1 MKKYPLFPSQLG
13 VFLECLAYPD
23 TTQYNLPYHV
33 KIDLCEDA
41 DALVDA
47 WKRLIC
53 ATPTLRIR
61 FEMDGEG
68 NPRQWPEEDMP
79 IDIPVKDMREAEAA
93 DYVQGGFVRPFDLLS
108 GEPLFRIEIIKTE
121 TQINLLMDF
130 HHLLVKG

>member
-13 VFLECLAYPD
+13 VFLECLTYTD
-23 TTQYNLPYHV
+23 TTQYNLPFQI
-33 KIDLCEDA
+33 KIDLCEDV
-41 DALVDA
+41 DALVGT

-53 ATPTLRIR
+53 ATPTLRTR

-68 NPRQWPEEDMP
+68 KPWQWPEEDMP
-79 IDIPVKDMREAEAA
+79 IHIPVKSMREAEAA
-93 DYVQGGFVRPFDLLS
+93 DYAQGGFVRPFDLLG

-121 TQINLLMDF
+121 TQIHLLMDF